1 MVSPKLETVP
11 PGDPRDRG
19 GKAQPLLIVKGL
31 AKHFP
36 IRGGILNRIIAH
48 VRAVDD
54 VSFVILKGETLG
66 VVGESGCGKSTLAR
80 LLMNLI
86 PRTTGELIFDGDVIG
101 EQGGISLRELRR
113 NMQMVFQDS
122 SSSLNPRLPVED
134 TIAYGPKAHGMKRGE
149 AKRLARELLEKVGLA
164 LQLFGGRYPHELS
177 GGQKQRVNIARALA
191 LSPRLLILDEAVS
204 ALDKSV
210 EAQVLNLLR
219 YLKRHFNLTYMFIS
233 HDLGVVQYLSD
244 RVLVMYLGEIVE
256 IGPTADVCEQPQ
268 HPYTQ
273 ALLASQLS
281 RNPDERVE
289 EAPIAGD
296 PPSPV
301 NPPSGCRFRTRCPHA
316 EDVCASKAPALG
328 AWVDAR
334 SHLAACHMMDPT
346 SGHSLAARLPSP
358 LWGGSPD
365 KRSAGGR
372 GGGSSVD
379 ARRVTQTLTPTPARR
394 AAPPPHGG
402 G

>member
-19 GKAQPLLIVKGL
+19 GKAQPLLIVKEL

-36 IRGGILNRIIAH
+36 IRGGILNRIIGQ

-86 PRTTGELIFDGDVIG
+86 PRTTGELIFDGDIIG
-101 EQGGISLRELRR
+101 EHGGISLRELRR

-164 LQLFGGRYPHELS
+164 PQLFGGRYPHELS

-244 RVLVMYLGEIVE
+244 RVLVMYLGKIVE
-256 IGPTADVCEQPQ
+256 LGPVEAIYGNPQ
-268 HPYTQ
+268 HPYTR
-273 ALLASQLS
+273 ALLSARPSMDP
-281 RNPDERVE
+281 RKRTK
-289 EAPIAGD
+289 EAPIQGD
-296 PPSPV
+296 PPNPID
-301 NPPSGCRFRTRCPHA
+301 PPSGCRFRTRCPFA
-316 EDVCASKAPALG
+316 EDVCARVEPALAETG
-328 AWVDAR
+328 QQAV
-334 SHLAACHMMDPT
+334 ACHMSVAG
-346 SGHSLAARLPSP
+346 SGHSRAVAA
-358 LWGGSPD
+358 
-365 KRSAGGR
+365 
-372 GGGSSVD
+372 
-379 ARRVTQTLTPTPARR
+379 
-394 AAPPPHGG
+394 
-402 G
+402 

>member
-1 MVSPKLETVP
+1 
-11 PGDPRDRG
+11 
-19 GKAQPLLIVKGL
+19 
-31 AKHFP
+31 
-36 IRGGILNRIIAH
+36 
-48 VRAVDD
+48 
-54 VSFVILKGETLG
+54 
-66 VVGESGCGKSTLAR
+66 
-80 LLMNLI
+80 MNLI
-86 PRTTGELIFDGDVIG
+86 PRTAGELIFDGDIIG

-134 TIAYGPKAHGMKRGE
+134 TIAYGPRAHGTKRKE

-164 LQLFGGRYPHELS
+164 PNLFGGRYPHELS

-289 EAPIAGD
+289 EAPLTGD

-328 AWVDAR
+328 AWVDAEVAPR
-334 SHLAACHMMDPT
+334 RVPHDGSDLGRTA
-346 SGHSLAARLPSP
+346 SP
-358 LWGGSPD
+358 RAYPPPCGEGRPPQ
-365 KRSAGGR
+365 AGGV
-372 GGGSSVD
+372 GVGVMLHS
-379 ARRVTQTLTPTPARR
+379 R
-394 AAPPPHGG
+394 AAKHRPPPRRFAPTLPTRGRVKLLRVLR
-402 G
+402 